1 MFRAAA
7 VQWLRYQSQCSI
19 VAIERGISMGGTPDV
34 IGLTPKRFVT
44 EIEIK
49 RTVSDFKRNAAK
61 LSRFNIGRSN
71 GTGWER
77 SRPRLFYFL
86 VPPEILEKVQ
96 PLLEPEQGLMVLG
109 NTSRYQG
116 VPDIRVVRNATP
128 SARAKRLTVAQC
140 VQMAKHQTGTL
151 SSLLNVLAKQPP
163 GAVRSFQQ
171 IVPKLDS

>member
-19 VAIERGISMGGTPDV
+19 VAIERGISVGGTPDV
-34 IGLTPKRFVT
+34 IGLTPKRYVT

-49 RTVSDFKRNAAK
+49 RTVADFKRNAKK
-61 LSRFNIGRSN
+61 LAGFQRGRSVFF

-77 SRPRLFYFL
+77 ARPRLFYFL
-86 VPPEILEKVQ
+86 VPPEILEKVR

-151 SSLLNVLAKQPP
+151 SSLLNVLAKRPLAEP
-163 GAVRSFQQ
+163 NVSAMG
-171 IVPKLDS
+171 